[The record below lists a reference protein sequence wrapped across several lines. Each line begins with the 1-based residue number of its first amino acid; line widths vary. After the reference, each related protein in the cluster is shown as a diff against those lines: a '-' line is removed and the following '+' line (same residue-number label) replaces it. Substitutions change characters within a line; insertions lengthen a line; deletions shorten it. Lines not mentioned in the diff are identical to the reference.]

1 MRRKVW
7 ILLLNLLHQ
16 ELTYKI
22 NGAGMYVHKKLR
34 HGLREE
40 VYQNAMEQ
48 RLAELGISFV
58 REYQTDVRFDGEVVG
73 IYYLDFFIEGAVV
86 LELKA
91 VTHPPGNLELAQCL
105 RYMQVTGA
113 PVGLLHNFGRPSFEW
128 KRYLPPKTWGPYRP
142 EDDLWLRRG
151 LQMVM

>member
-1 MRRKVW
+1 MG
-7 ILLLNLLHQ
+7 LNPNLPHQ
-16 ELTYKI
+16 ELTYKV

-48 RLAELGISFV
+48 RLAELGISFI
-58 REYQTDVRFDGEVVG
+58 REYLAEVNYDGQPVG
-73 IYYLDFFIEGAVV
+73 IYYLDFLVEDVLV

-91 VTHPPGNLELAQCL
+91 ISHPATEQELAQCL

-113 PVGLLHNFGRPSFEW
+113 SMALLHNFGRPSFEW
-128 KRYLPPKTWGPYRP
+128 HRYLAPKIWQPYDP
-142 EDDLWLRRG
+142 TTDLRLRRTG
-151 LQMVM
+151 Y